1 MATWSRR
8 IAAGLLGVVL
18 VFGAGCTSSESTM
31 EPVSSPAV
39 GTPSEIIIGGNFFTQ
54 LKDLRLLS
62 CSTQPLVRTTQVVG
76 PEGGVILVGTH
87 RLVIPAGALKASV
100 TITAEQVP
108 GRVNSVR
115 FLPEGLKFERPAAL
129 EPELRK
135 LLAAPPPQARGLH
148 RRAAPHPGAAPV
160 ARQPQRQDGH
170 RDRAPLLPVRRRM
183 VAG

>member
-39 GTPSEIIIGGNFFTQ
+39 GTPSEIIIDGSLLTQ
-54 LKDLRLLS
+54 LLDLRLLS

-87 RLVIPAGALKASV
+87 SLVIPAGALKASV
-100 TITAEQVP
+100 TMTAEQVP
-108 GRVNSVR
+108 GRVNAVR
-115 FLPEGLKFERPAAL
+115 FLPEGLKFERPA
-129 EPELRK
+129 
-135 LLAAPPPQARGLH
+135 LLSLSYANCS
-148 RRAAPHPGAAPV
+148 
-160 ARQPQRQDGH
+160 
-170 RDRAPLLPVRRRM
+170 PLLLLKRVVYTDELLRILELLPSLDNRNAKTVTGTVRHFSRYA
-183 VAG
+183 VAW